1 MTYRS
6 FDEWSSLGYKIN
18 KGSKAS
24 WVDDKAVFS
33 NQQVVKHTRSYSDN
47 RDYYKHPPKQTATTE
62 ERDIVYYAD
71 GSGYLA
77 SGGPSGPLY
86 FDRDGNT

>member
-6 FDEWSSLGYKIN
+6 FDEWSSLGYKII

-24 WVDDKAVFS
+24 WVDSKAVFS
-33 NQQVVKHTRSYSDN
+33 NTQVVKHTKYYPDSRDN
-47 RDYYKHPPKQTATTE
+47 YDYHYKQDSTPK

-71 GSGYLA
+71 GSGYLNC
-77 SGGPSGPLY
+77 GGPCGPLY